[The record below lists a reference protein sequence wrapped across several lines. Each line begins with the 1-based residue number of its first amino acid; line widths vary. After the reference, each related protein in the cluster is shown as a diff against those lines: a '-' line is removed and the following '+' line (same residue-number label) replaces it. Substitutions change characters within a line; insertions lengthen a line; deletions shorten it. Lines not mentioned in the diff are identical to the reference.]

1 MSDMNSGT
9 RQITVSSADQLKQY
23 FDPPRYNHKHSIL
36 SSSKAV
42 WNGQEFDSKP
52 FSRFNP
58 PTNYVPTKD
67 CREAYKKPIVSTEK
81 NLIRP
86 SDNPNAVPVQSKY
99 ESITQEPEI
108 VYRVPPR
115 SIALPEG
122 LMTPQDRRER
132 LHFVKDYYQ
141 AANDIAKKEM
151 RDRRSQQLVKAAH
164 MTSDVLNVGNHQTTP
179 RINRGEPYRSDFL
192 SHNNAEIKPAKK
204 ISSRCDSSVMSSL
217 LAQSA
222 DSTQP
227 FETKRA
233 THLRNE
239 VSAGRSYDIIN
250 GGKIAYYAPNI
261 AEKTH
266 LRQAHP
272 SIIICPYAK

>member
-1 MSDMNSGT
+1 MSA
-9 RQITVSSADQLKQY
+9 ITKQ
-23 FDPPRYNHKHSIL
+23 P
-36 SSSKAV
+36 
-42 WNGQEFDSKP
+42 Q
-52 FSRFNP
+52 
-58 PTNYVPTKD
+58 
-67 CREAYKKPIVSTEK
+67 
-81 NLIRP
+81 
-86 SDNPNAVPVQSKY
+86 
-99 ESITQEPEI
+99 ESIVESHI
-108 VYRVPPR
+108 VQTFWGICSLLKRFL
-115 SIALPEG
+115 SNWLI
-122 LMTPQDRRER
+122 
-132 LHFVKDYYQ
+132 HF
-141 AANDIAKKEM
+141 I
-151 RDRRSQQLVKAAH
+151 
-164 MTSDVLNVGNHQTTP
+164 
-179 RINRGEPYRSDFL
+179 

-227 FETKRA
+227 FETKRYDNMEESFLNLIFFATSA

-272 SIIICPYAK
+272 SIIICPYAKWHCGSFCQSHVPVIGTCWIKWTTRCHSGVKTKMTYVNFYVWFSMHYGIFRSALTIWFTCSVNSSIEPLFSMTKCAFCFFSYRRRSCYIQARWHWVRFMYL